1 MDLGCLYTPD
11 VLDTI
16 YTYYFHLIYNAGLST
31 GGGYLFPGGLGG
43 VSTPWSQYYSQ
54 TSEYHMGLF
63 KLITETEYT
72 SQLLAYLSYGLSTY
86 FSDIILINIDK

>member
-11 VLDTI
+11 VLDLT

-31 GGGYLFPGGLGG
+31 GGGYLYPGALGG
-43 VSTPWSQYYSQ
+43 VSTPWV
-54 TSEYHMGLF
+54 EYWHEISNYHTQLF
-63 KLITETEYT
+63 KLITDTQYT
-72 SQLLAYLSYGLSTY
+72 QQQPTVSLYGLSTY